1 MNNIIQVKNLNKS
14 FRNNTVLEDLNM
26 NVKKGDIYG
35 LVGKNGAGKTTL
47 IRMILGLTEV
57 TSGEIALFDKTS
69 KKEMREVRS
78 NIGNIIETP
87 AFYPYLSAKKNL
99 EYYKIQRGVVG
110 GTSIDELLRLVGLS
124 HTGKMKFSKFSLGM
138 KQRLGLALA
147 LLGDPELLILDEPT
161 NGLDPVGIK
170 EIREVLINLNKV
182 KGVTILVS
190 SHILGELSQLATCY
204 GFLSDKK
211 IVEEITKEELN
222 EKCKHHLLIKVS
234 DPKKS
239 TVILEKV
246 MRNTSYEVLNDG
258 FIKIYKDLDKPEVI
272 NRNLVESGIE
282 VYSIERVG
290 VNLEEY
296 FVDLIGGEQNV

>member
-1 MNNIIQVKNLNKS
+1 MSNIITVKNLNKS
-14 FRNNTVLEDLNM
+14 YRNKTVLEDLNM

-47 IRMILGLTEV
+47 IRMMLGLTSIN
-57 TSGEIALFDKTS
+57 SGEISIFGKTDE
-69 KKEMREVRS
+69 KEKREARA

-87 AFYPYLSAKKNL
+87 ALYPYLSAKKNL
-99 EYYKIQRGVVG
+99 EYYKIQRGIAG
-110 GTSIDELLRLVGLS
+110 GTSIDELLKLVGLDNV
-124 HTGKMKFSKFSLGM
+124 GKMKFSKFSLGM

-204 GFLSDKK
+204 GFLCDGK
-211 IVEEITKEELN
+211 IVEEISKEEL
-222 EKCKHHLLIKVS
+222 EDKCRHHLLIKVS
-234 DPKKS
+234 DSKKAA
-239 TVILEKV
+239 VILEKV
-246 MRNTSYEVLNDG
+246 LKENTYEVLNDG
-258 FIKIYKDLDKPEVI
+258 HVKVYKELENPQIISRALIEGGVDL
-272 NRNLVESGIE
+272 
-282 VYSIERVG
+282 YSLERVG
-290 VNLEEY
+290 ENLEDY
-296 FVDLIGGEQNV
+296 FVDLIGGEQNA

>member
-1 MNNIIQVKNLNKS
+1 MNNIIQVRNLNKS
-14 FRNNTVLEDLNM
+14 FRNNTVLENLNM
-26 NVKKGDIYG
+26 NVKKGSIYG

-47 IRMILGLTEV
+47 IRMILGLTDIS
-57 TSGEIALFDKTS
+57 SGEISLFNKTT

-87 AFYPYLSAKKNL
+87 SFYPYLSAKKNL

-124 HTGKMKFSKFSLGM
+124 YTGKMKFSRFSLGM

-190 SHILGELSQLATCY
+190 SHILSELSQLATCY

-234 DPKKS
+234 DSKKS

-296 FVDLIGGEQNV
+296 FVDLIGGERDV